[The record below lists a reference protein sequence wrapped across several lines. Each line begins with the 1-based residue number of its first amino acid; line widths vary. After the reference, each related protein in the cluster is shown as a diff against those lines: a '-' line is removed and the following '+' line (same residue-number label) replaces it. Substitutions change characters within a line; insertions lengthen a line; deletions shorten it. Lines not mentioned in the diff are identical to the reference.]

1 MSARIY
7 AVKGLDEKNLR
18 RQTDSAG
25 TSSSAAGQTTTYC
38 ANRRL
43 TPQHVE
49 DHPNTRRATLL
60 REETKTPRRS
70 ENRHG
75 ARFSR
80 RYNVPVSDTP
90 ISRVGVV
97 IKTTSTEAA
106 ELGRQLLVELERLG
120 IRPVLDR
127 SSAEALGVNE
137 GIDRTELTSS
147 SDLVVVLGGDGT
159 LLSVTRGR
167 IDGTPILGINMG
179 TLGFLTEH
187 PAEHLFPMLYAAIEG
202 GGTLER
208 RERLEVTVNTP
219 GNEGSTHSVLND
231 VVINKSA
238 LARMLVLSMH
248 VDGQF
253 VSRFKA
259 DGLIVATPTGSTAYN
274 LSAGGPI
281 LYPTL
286 DVLMVTPICPHTLTN
301 RPIALSL
308 DSVIDLRLESL
319 SEEVFLTLDG
329 QKGFPLT
336 TRDLVRI
343 RRCSDPVFLIT
354 EPSRSYFQVLH
365 RKLKWGERGG

>member
-1 MSARIY
+1 
-7 AVKGLDEKNLR
+7 V
-18 RQTDSAG
+18 TD
-25 TSSSAAGQTTTYC
+25 
-38 ANRRL
+38 
-43 TPQHVE
+43 
-49 DHPNTRRATLL
+49 
-60 REETKTPRRS
+60 RS
-70 ENRHG
+70 IR
-75 ARFSR
+75 
-80 RYNVPVSDTP
+80 
-90 ISRVGVV
+90 RVGVV
-97 IKTTSTEAA
+97 LKVSSSDAA
-106 ELGRQLLVELERLG
+106 ELGRQLLVELERLE
-120 IRPVLDR
+120 IEPVLDR
-127 SSAEALGVNE
+127 ASAEVIGSQDGFE
-137 GIDRTELTSS
+137 RGELTANA
-147 SDLVVVLGGDGT
+147 DLVVVLGGDGT
-159 LLSVTRGR
+159 LLSVTRGP

-187 PAEHLFPMLYAAIEG
+187 PAEQLFPMLHAAIEG
-202 GGTLER
+202 AATLER
-208 RERLEVTVNTP
+208 RERLEVIVDTP
-219 GNEGSTHSVLND
+219 GRRATTHSVLND

-248 VDGQF
+248 VDEQF

-286 DVLMVTPICPHTLTN
+286 DVLLVTPICPHTLTN

-308 DSVIDLRLESL
+308 DSVIEIRLESL

-329 QKGFPLT
+329 QQGFPLT

-343 RRCSDPVFLIT
+343 RRCSDPVYLIT

>member
-1 MSARIY
+1 MLGLVQRRGGFAESGRRGRY
-7 AVKGLDEKNLR
+7 LGRGSDDQVVLLSCPPGLYNGAV
-18 RQTDSAG
+18 T
-25 TSSSAAGQTTTYC
+25 
-38 ANRRL
+38 ANAIR
-43 TPQHVE
+43 
-49 DHPNTRRATLL
+49 
-60 REETKTPRRS
+60 
-70 ENRHG
+70 
-75 ARFSR
+75 
-80 RYNVPVSDTP
+80 
-90 ISRVGVV
+90 RVGVV
-97 IKTTSTEAA
+97 LKTSSHEAA
-106 ELGRQLLVELERLG
+106 DLGRQLLVELDRLG
-120 IRPVLDR
+120 IEPVLDVASAKVLGTESDFRR
-127 SSAEALGVNE
+127 S
-137 GIDRTELTSS
+137 ELPSN

-159 LLSVTRGR
+159 LLSVTRGP
-167 IDGTPILGINMG
+167 INGTPILGINMG

-187 PAEHLFPMLYAAIEG
+187 PVEHLFPMLHAAIEG
-202 GGTLER
+202 RITLER

-219 GNEGSTHSVLND
+219 GKTATTHPVLND

-248 VDGQF
+248 VDDQF
-253 VSRFKA
+253 VTRFKA

-286 DVLMVTPICPHTLTN
+286 EVLLVTPICPHTLTN

-308 DSVIDLRLESL
+308 DSVIDIRLESL

-329 QKGFPLT
+329 QQGFPLT

-343 RRCSDPVFLIT
+343 RRCSDPAHLII

>member
-1 MSARIY
+1 LRKVKEDSDLRGMYLGTPHQGNPKSDAEIGKKCRFRTRTGPATDLPGGY
-7 AVKGLDEKNLR
+7 NGAVN
-18 RQTDSAG
+18 
-25 TSSSAAGQTTTYC
+25 
-38 ANRRL
+38 
-43 TPQHVE
+43 
-49 DHPNTRRATLL
+49 
-60 REETKTPRRS
+60 
-70 ENRHG
+70 EN
-75 ARFSR
+75 
-80 RYNVPVSDTP
+80 P
-90 ISRVGVV
+90 IHRVGVV
-97 IKTTSTEAA
+97 LKTSSNEAA
-106 ELGRQLLVELERLG
+106 ELGRQLLVELERLK
-120 IRPVLDR
+120 IEPVLDR
-127 SSAEALGVNE
+127 VSGEVLGAGNGCE
-137 GIDRTELTSS
+137 RSELTSN

-159 LLSVTRGR
+159 LLSVTRGP
-167 IDGTPILGINMG
+167 IQGTPILGINMG

-187 PAEHLFPMLYAAIEG
+187 PAEQLFPMLHAAIEG
-202 GGTLER
+202 RATLER

-219 GNEGSTHSVLND
+219 GSDANTHSVLND
-231 VVINKSA
+231 VVINRSA

-248 VDGQF
+248 VDDKF

-308 DSVIDLRLESL
+308 DSVVDIRLESL

-329 QKGFPLT
+329 QQGFPLT

-343 RRCSDPVFLIT
+343 RKSSDPVYLIT

>member
-1 MSARIY
+1 LCFFETDTTTYRYYSLANAGARAFSWY
-7 AVKGLDEKNLR
+7 GRFPAVRPPSHFGPVAGLLEGYNGAV
-18 RQTDSAG
+18 TDSAI
-25 TSSSAAGQTTTYC
+25 
-38 ANRRL
+38 R
-43 TPQHVE
+43 
-49 DHPNTRRATLL
+49 
-60 REETKTPRRS
+60 
-70 ENRHG
+70 
-75 ARFSR
+75 
-80 RYNVPVSDTP
+80 
-90 ISRVGVV
+90 RVGVV
-97 IKTTSTEAA
+97 LKTSSNEAA

-120 IRPVLDR
+120 IEPVLDR
-127 SSAEALGVNE
+127 ASAEVLGTKT
-137 GIDRTELTSS
+137 GCKRSELTSN

-159 LLSVTRGR
+159 LLSVTRGP
-167 IDGTPILGINMG
+167 IQDTPILGINMG

-187 PAEHLFPMLYAAIEG
+187 PAEQLFPMLYAAIEG
-202 GGTLER
+202 RATLER
-208 RERLEVTVNTP
+208 RERLEVTVHTP
-219 GNEGSTHSVLND
+219 GSEANTHSVLND

-248 VDGQF
+248 VDDQF
-253 VSRFKA
+253 VTRFKA

-286 DVLMVTPICPHTLTN
+286 DVLLVTPICPHTLTN

-308 DSVIDLRLESL
+308 DSVIDIRLESL

-329 QKGFPLT
+329 QQGFPLT

-343 RRCSDPVFLIT
+343 RRSPDPAHLII